1 MLPLLKYLGP
11 HHFLLKYFIDF
22 IFPLECRVCKIK
34 IRTLV
39 EAENISNTKYLNSE
53 LNPIIKCQKITKY
66 LSKRLFCNNCFED
79 LRNSEILSTN
89 EGCNICGSLSQVCSC
104 KYIFSKDLK
113 IRLRSLYV
121 YTSTTRKLI
130 HSFKFNYSKD
140 LNNYLC
146 LNIISKLPLLFQS
159 NNKPNYISW
168 DLIIHIPSETN
179 NVINRGSY
187 SSLYCAKLLSE
198 YLSITNVIT
207 PEQKKKNNLRR
218 TNLSLNKRL
227 KEKLPKYILT
237 KEQSKLVKSAKRI
250 LIIDDVITTGG
261 SILGLIQHLRS
272 LTQSEIDIITLGRS
286 KSFKANFFKLLE
298 NNNGLGMLPKI
309 DNSSQK
315 YWQKE
320 VKYQNR
326 KSQIT

>member
-11 HHFLLKYFIDF
+11 HHFLLKNFIDF
-22 IFPLECRVCKIK
+22 FFPLECRVCKTK
-34 IRTLV
+34 IRNLI
-39 EAENISNTKYLNSE
+39 EDENIFNTKYLNSE
-53 LNPIIKCQKITKY
+53 RNPIIKCQKITKY
-66 LSKRLFCNNCFED
+66 LSKRLFCDDCFVD
-79 LRNSEILSTN
+79 LSNSEILGTN
-89 EGCNICGSLSQVCSC
+89 EGCNICGSLSEVCPC
-104 KYIFSKDLK
+104 IYILPQEYK
-113 IRLRSLYV
+113 IRLRSLYS
-121 YTSTTRKLI
+121 YTNTTRKLI

-159 NNKPNYISW
+159 KNNPNYINW
-168 DLIIHIPSETN
+168 DLIMHIPSETM

-198 YLSITNVIT
+198 HLNIPSIIT
-207 PEQKKKNNLRR
+207 PELVKKNNLRR

-227 KEKLPKYILT
+227 KEKLPKYCLS
-237 KEQSKLVKSAKRI
+237 KEQCKIIKSAKRI
-250 LIIDDVITTGG
+250 LIFDDVITTGG
-261 SILGLIQHLRS
+261 SILGLIKHLRS
-272 LTQSEIDIITLGRS
+272 LTQSEIDIITIGRS

-309 DNSSQK
+309 DNSAQK
-315 YWQKE
+315 SWLKE

-326 KSQIT
+326 KSQII